1 MALPARPLGEPVL
14 DQPGLV
20 ARCVVLMS
28 TWMSRSAGDGAL
40 HLGRGTRRNSR
51 APMPLH
57 AAPDDRAGGGVEGGE
72 QGGRAVALVIVA
84 APLRLARPHG
94 QHRLGAVERLDL
106 ALLVDAE
113 HQRAVRRVEIEADDV
128 AHLVDELRVAR
139 QLEALDPV
147 RLQAEGAP
155 DTVHRRRGD
164 ARRPGHR
171 AAAPVGRTVGHRLQ
185 PPRVTTSAIL
195 SSPILRGAPG
205 RGSSSSPPQPPLGKA
220 GTPQADGPSRDAQ
233 LLGDRQ
239 ITQTVRRQKH
249 DLRARRAAPCD
260 DLRRRTRRS
269 SSTRSRS
276 LRTIATALPRAIT
289 ASRSVIRGA
298 KNHRTNTFG
307 Q

>member
-1 MALPARPLGEPVL
+1 MAVPARPLGEPVL

-20 ARCVVLMS
+20 ARCVVHDDMDVEV
-28 TWMSRSAGDGAL
+28 GGHGAL
-40 HLGRGTRRNSR
+40 HLVEER
-51 APMPLH
+51 AELARPMPLH

-185 PPRVTTSAIL
+185 RPRHHLGDLVVADLARRAGPRLIVE
-195 SSPILRGAPG
+195 PAE
-205 RGSSSSPPQPPLGKA
+205 PPLGKA

-249 DLRARRAAPCD
+249 DPRPPRRPVRRLATPNPPLKLNPLPIAQNNRNRLAARHHCLQIGDPGRKE
-260 DLRRRTRRS
+260 S
-269 SSTRSRS
+269 QN
-276 LRTIATALPRAIT
+276 
-289 ASRSVIRGA
+289 
-298 KNHRTNTFG
+298 KTFG

>member
-1 MALPARPLGEPVL
+1 MDVEVG
-14 DQPGLV
+14 GH
-20 ARCVVLMS
+20 
-28 TWMSRSAGDGAL
+28 GAL
-40 HLGRGTRRNSR
+40 HLVEER
-51 APMPLH
+51 AELARPMPLH

-72 QGGRAVALVIVA
+72 QGGRAVALVIMA

-94 QHRLGAVERLDL
+94 QHRLAAVERLDL
-106 ALLVDAE
+106 ALFVDAE

-128 AHLVDELRVAR
+128 AHLVDELRIAR

-155 DTVHRRRGD
+155 DTVHRRRRD

-185 PPRVTTSAIL
+185 RPGHHLGDLVVADPARRAGPRLIVEPAE
-195 SSPILRGAPG
+195 
-205 RGSSSSPPQPPLGKA
+205 PPLGKA
-220 GTPQADGPSRDAQ
+220 AAPQADGRRETPNFSAIAKLLSPSAANST
-233 LLGDRQ
+233 
-239 ITQTVRRQKH
+239 I
-249 DLRARRAAPCD
+249 RARRAAPCD

-298 KNHRTNTFG
+298 KNHKTKQMASNL
-307 Q
+307 